1 MSLTAALKRSRIS
14 GSDKTAIAFGD
25 QSWTYAE
32 FDEITDTIAA
42 NLVAAG
48 LEPGDRVAFH
58 LLNGPELALGYLG
71 CLKAGCVVVPV
82 NTRLKGPRDRLHS
95 SP

>member
-42 NLVAAG
+42 NWWRQAWNQGA
-48 LEPGDRVAFH
+48 ESRFI
-58 LLNGPELALGYLG
+58 
-71 CLKAGCVVVPV
+71 
-82 NTRLKGPRDRLHS
+82 S
-95 SP
+95 